1 MIIREEV
8 DSKEV
13 IQVEVNL
20 DKIENLFIKIYILCL
35 FYSEILLL
43 NLYFIFS

>member
-20 DKIENLFIKIYILCL
+20 DKIENLFIKIYILYL